1 MADVLEV
8 NQMLANSYEPKRANR
23 WVLDIDGIDA
33 FTLKSAARPK
43 ITVGETKEIN
53 YINSIRYI
61 RGGPAKWDAIA
72 IELYD
77 PISPSASQKVME
89 WVRLHHESLTG
100 RDGYQSFFQKDIG
113 LQLLDPVGAVVERW
127 RGENGWI
134 VDADFNTVGLD
145 YATSDPLAV
154 ALTIQC
160 DRWILE
166 F

>member
-8 NQMLANSYEPKRANR
+8 SQMLANTYEPKRANR
-23 WVLDIDGIDA
+23 WTLQIDGIDA
-33 FTLKSAARPK
+33 FTLKTAARPK
-43 ITVGETKEIN
+43 LTLGTTTIN
-53 YINSIRYI
+53 YMNTKRYLKA
-61 RGGPAKWDAIA
+61 GAPTWDPVT

-100 RDGYQSFFQKDIG
+100 REGYHSFYTKEIG
-113 LQLLDPVGAVVERW
+113 LQLLDPVGTVIEQW
-127 RGENGWI
+127 RGENGFI
-134 VDADFNTVGLD
+134 TDADFNTTALD
-145 YATSDPLAV
+145 YAADGDPLSIS
-154 ALTIQC
+154 LTIQC

>member
-23 WVLDIDGIDA
+23 WVLQIDGIDA
-33 FTLKSAARPK
+33 FTLKTAARPK
-43 ITVGETKEIN
+43 INIGEAQAIN
-53 YINSIRYI
+53 YINTVRYV
-61 RGGPAKWDAIA
+61 RGGPATWDPINV
-72 IELYD
+72 ELYD

-113 LQLLDPVGAVVERW
+113 LQMLDPVGAVVEQW
-127 RGENGWI
+127 RGENGFLI
-134 VDADFNTVGLD
+134 DVDFNTTALS
-145 YATSDPLAV
+145 YETSEPVSITLQ
-154 ALTIQC
+154 IQC

-166 F
+166 Y